1 MATIK
6 SVGSMRESISD
17 FFQRQ
22 KARGTITNMRST
34 GSTSKPITDTFNK
47 YKDYGSGKAYRRRII
62 G

>member
-6 SVGSMRESISD
+6 SVGSMNESVNA

-22 KARGTITNMRST
+22 KARGTITNIKST
-34 GSTSKPITDTFNK
+34 GSTITPIQDTFKK
-47 YKDYGSGKAYRRRII
+47 YREYGSGKVYRRRII